1 MIRLPEVLERQ
12 FLESV
17 YQLEESKKMPY
28 VTSAER
34 FGIEKG
40 IQQGMQQGMQQGEA
54 TIMLRLMARKY
65 GVDVT
70 AAYREQIEK
79 ADPETLLEWSERL
92 LFADKI
98 EDIFH

>member
-1 MIRLPEVLERQ
+1 MSFLGEV
-12 FLESV
+12 
-17 YQLEESKKMPY
+17 YA
-28 VTSAER
+28 TSEER
-34 FGIEKG
+34 FGIEK
-40 IQQGMQQGMQQGEA
+40 GMQQGEA

-79 ADPETLLEWSERL
+79 ADVETLLEWSERL